1 LPIFAFAM
9 ENSPLNLSEIQFGA
23 TILYFRKER
32 KMSLNEL
39 ADAAMVA
46 PEILKQLESDE
57 LHPAEELLLLLSQ
70 ALDIPYQVFILEAT
84 LRTDSEN
91 KEENKTRSALQP
103 VFNFLTRKLILE

>member
-32 KMSLNEL
+32 RMSIGQL
-39 ADAAMVA
+39 ADAAGLA
-46 PEILKQLESDE
+46 QETLKQLESDE
-57 LHPAEELLLLLSQ
+57 LHPAEELLLLISQ